1 MSVLAVYKIAF
12 LYVSDVRMSV
22 SVTRVVGLIEKMC
35 MNVLFVS
42 VLVSWVAPVAA
53 LGPLGPSFP
62 LMLAVLPVIVV
73 CTISTSPCV
82 MLALF

>member
-35 MNVLFVS
+35 MNVLFALML
-42 VLVSWVAPVAA
+42 VLWVAPVAA
-53 LGPLGPSFP
+53 LGPLGPGLL
-62 LMLAVLPVIVV
+62 LMLSVPFVIVI

-82 MLALF
+82 MLAL

>member
-1 MSVLAVYKIAF
+1 MSVLAVCRIVV
-12 LYVSDVRMSV
+12 LHVSDVRMSV
-22 SVTRVVGLIEKMC
+22 SVTRVVGLMEEMC

-53 LGPLGPSFP
+53 LGPLGPGLL
-62 LMLAVLPVIVV
+62 LMLLVSLVIVV

-82 MLALF
+82 MLAL